1 MELASRHADQR
12 EACLQKVCGA
22 CGKGY
27 SGGMVCRSK
36 AEVHDANPPGMAD
49 RREAMPYVVGQD
61 NVRNFQ
67 RKVKGRWL
75 VELYE
80 FYLPL
85 EVPGL

>member
-1 MELASRHADQR
+1 
-12 EACLQKVCGA
+12 
-22 CGKGY
+22 
-27 SGGMVCRSK
+27 MVCRSK

-75 VELYE
+75 LELYE
-80 FYLPL
+80 FYFPL
-85 EVPGL
+85 EVPGLFG

>member
-1 MELASRHADQR
+1 LTSCLLSITLPRAGSKRGIRSVELASRHADQR

-49 RREAMPYVVGQD
+49 WREAMP
-61 NVRNFQ
+61 
-67 RKVKGRWL
+67 
-75 VELYE
+75 
-80 FYLPL
+80 
-85 EVPGL
+85 